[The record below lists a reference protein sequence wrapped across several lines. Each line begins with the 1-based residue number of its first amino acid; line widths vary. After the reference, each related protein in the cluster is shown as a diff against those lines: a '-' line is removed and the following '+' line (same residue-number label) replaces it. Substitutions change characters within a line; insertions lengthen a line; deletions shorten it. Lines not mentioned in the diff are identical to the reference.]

1 MAAIQHRGP
10 SQYQVLIRRKGYPT
24 LTRTFETKKEAEAW
38 AKEHES
44 KMDQGRFRDRREAEN
59 TTLYDALQ
67 RYLEQVTVH
76 KRGHKAERNRIRMFQ
91 EHPLAQR
98 SMGSL
103 QAKDFATYRDQ
114 RVQEVSNN
122 TVRLELAL
130 LSHLYTVAIK
140 EWCFPIEHELK
151 NIRKPKPGSARERRL
166 VDDEEARLLK
176 GAKEIPSPDLRF
188 WLAAC
193 IRLGISTGMRAG
205 EILSLDWKQVN
216 LPRRFIKL
224 EQTKNGSTRIVPLNP
239 EAVQTLER
247 LPKAIGGKVIPY
259 FYDTPALDNAFKKA
273 CIAAGIEGLVFHDLR
288 HEAASRLAPYISV
301 QTLAK
306 VMGWKTL
313 QMAMRYYNPTEDEL
327 VRAVTQP
334 FDLGIRSIA

>member
-1 MAAIQHRGP
+1 MATIRNRGP
-10 SQYQVLIRRKGYPT
+10 HQYQALVRQKGYPT
-24 LTRTFETKKEAEAW
+24 LIRTFETKKEAEAW
-38 AKEHES
+38 AKEQES
-44 KMDQGRFRDRREAEN
+44 KMDQGLFRDRREAEH
-59 TTLYDALQ
+59 TTLHDALQ

-76 KRGHKAERNRIRMFQ
+76 KRGRKAEENRIRMFQ

-151 NIRKPKPGSARERRL
+151 NIRKPKPGAARERRL
-166 VDDEEARLLK
+166 VDDEEARLLQ
-176 GAKEIPSPDLRF
+176 GAKEIPSPKLRF
-188 WLAAC
+188 WLTAC
-193 IRLGISTGMRAG
+193 IRIGISTGMRAG

-216 LPRRFIKL
+216 LTRRFIKL
-224 EQTKNGSTRIVPLNP
+224 EQTKNGNTRIVPLNP
-239 EAVQTLER
+239 DALGVLEA
-247 LPKAIGGKVIPY
+247 LPKTITGKVIPH

-273 CIAAGIEGLVFHDLR
+273 CVAAGIQDLVFHDLR
-288 HEAASRLAPYISV
+288 HEAASRLAPHIPV

-334 FDLGIRSIA
+334 FESGIRSAA